1 MNRLSPL
8 VLAVASSISVAQTP
22 PMEHVL
28 VSVPLHKKT
37 AETALPITVLTADDL
52 HRAASSSI
60 GDTLSNTPGL
70 ANASFG
76 PGVGQPVIRGQ
87 QGSRVTVLQNGTG
100 SADASN
106 LSADHAV
113 SVEAML
119 ADSIEI
125 LRGPATLL
133 YGGGAIG
140 GVVNVIDGRIPTT
153 VETGIRGGTEIRHD
167 TSSDMDTVVA
177 RLDAGVGNFAWH
189 VDGLYRDWNA
199 LDVPGFSE
207 ALPELDEDP
216 ARGTIENT
224 DGRTQNFTLGGSFH
238 FADGFAGLAVS
249 RLENEY
255 GIPAGSHEHHEEG
268 EEEGEDHDEH
278 EDEEGEEDGIRLVVE
293 QTRYDGALHWHNP
306 AKGLEVLRTFL
317 TYTDYEHAEIE
328 SDGAIGTVFS
338 NETFEGRLE
347 LVHETLGPFHGV
359 VGLQVKEGSFSAIGE
374 EAFVPVTD
382 SRSVGLFLLE
392 DLHWDDWTFEA
403 GMRFDWTELKPEDSA
418 ISDESFSGFSASGSA
433 TWETSESVILG
444 LAISV
449 AERAPAIEE
458 LFSNVSVSEGG
469 DLIVH
474 AATGSVEVG
483 APDLD
488 TEVSSNID
496 LSFRWFSDANFVD
509 IKVFY
514 NDFSD
519 YINLVNTGLFVDDA
533 PLRRYTQRDAQ
544 FYGVEFDSAF
554 DLMVLG
560 DGQLTLGIYG
570 DSIRGEF
577 QNSEDVTRLPPD
589 KVGVRLE
596 WGNDRSQLWGRVSR
610 ASSQNRPGQNET
622 STTGYTRFDIG
633 ADHRIEMSDGKLT
646 LFLELANITDEEIRL
661 STSFLR
667 DVAPE
672 SGRSVELGL
681 RYSF

>member
-8 VLAVASSISVAQTP
+8 FLAVASTMSVAQTP

-28 VSVPLHKKT
+28 VSVPLHKTT
-37 AETALPITVLTADDL
+37 AETALPVTVLTGEELD
-52 HRAASSSI
+52 RAASSSI

-113 SVEAML
+113 AVEAMF

-140 GVVNVIDGRIPTT
+140 GVVNVIDSRIPTS
-153 VETGIRGGTEIRHD
+153 VEEGLHGGGEVRHD
-167 TSSDMDTVVA
+167 TASDMDTVVA
-177 RLDAGVGNFAWH
+177 RLDAGAGAFAWH
-189 VDGLYRDWNA
+189 LDGLYRDWNN
-199 LDVPGFSE
+199 LEVPGISVDS
-207 ALPELDEDP
+207 PERVEGVN
-216 ARGTIENT
+216 RGNIENT
-224 DGRTQNFTLGGSFH
+224 DGRTRNFTLGGSYH

-255 GIPAGSHEHHEEG
+255 GIPAGGHEHEEDEQVHEE
-268 EEEGEDHDEH
+268 DEA
-278 EDEEGEEDGIRLVVE
+278 GGIRLDVE
-293 QTRYDGALHWHNP
+293 QTRYDGALHWHDP
-306 AKGLEVLRTFL
+306 IQGLEVLRSFL

-328 SDGAIGTVFS
+328 PDGALGTLFS
-338 NETFEGRLE
+338 NETWEGRLE
-347 LVHETLGPFHGV
+347 IVHERVGPFHGV
-359 VGLQVKEGSFSAIGE
+359 IGLQARESTFSAIGE
-374 EAFVPVTD
+374 EAFVPETD
-382 SRSVGLFLLE
+382 SRNVGLFLLE
-392 DLHWDDWTFEA
+392 DLHWDRWTVEAGVRLDWTQ
-403 GMRFDWTELKPEDSA
+403 MKPEGLST
-418 ISDESFSGFSASGSA
+418 SQESFTGFSASGSA
-433 TWETSESVILG
+433 SWEATESISLG
-444 LAISV
+444 LALSV

-458 LFSNVSVSEGG
+458 LFSNVGIANE
-469 DLIVH
+469 DALIVH

-483 APDLD
+483 NLDLD

-496 LSFRWFSDANFVD
+496 FSFRWSWETDFVD
-509 IKVFY
+509 FKLFY

-519 YINLVNTGLFVDDA
+519 YINLISTGLFIEEA
-533 PLRRYTQRDAQ
+533 PLRRYAQQDAE
-544 FYGVEFDSAF
+544 FYGVEFDSEF
-554 DLMVLG
+554 SVTMLG
-560 DGQLTLGIYG
+560 DGELTLGVFG

-577 QNSEDVTRLPPD
+577 KDSDDVARLPAD
-589 KVGVRLE
+589 KVGVRLN
-596 WGNDRSQLWGRVSR
+596 WGNERTELWTRFISAGK
-610 ASSQNRPGQNET
+610 QNRPGRNET
-622 STTGYTRFDIG
+622 PTKGYNRLDLG
-633 ADHRIEMSDGKLT
+633 ADHRIRVSGGELT
-646 LFLELANITDEEIRL
+646 LFVELANITDEEIRL

-667 DVAPE
+667 ALAPE

-681 RYSF
+681 RYRF